1 MLVKESK
8 LYVKMTR
15 FISVS
20 MDLLQVDF
28 LQVTKCLWQ
37 TILFASEKLLLR
49 YTVEFHSYF
58 CNGAEVDKEG
68 IS

>member
-1 MLVKESK
+1 
-8 LYVKMTR
+8 
-15 FISVS
+15 

-68 IS
+68 SS